1 MVSETVASF
10 EQLAANAPTANNSMI
25 FFIVFGFIGVQF
37 RELIWEKQK
46 LIQI

>member
-1 MVSETVASF
+1 MVSVIFASF
-10 EQLAANAPTANNSMI
+10 EQLAANAPTANNSMN

-37 RELIWEKQK
+37 RKLNWEMQK